1 VVALLIRDLVYPVT
15 VNFQFCERKVI
26 SYISLE
32 HSNVMV
38 RGNVQKK
45 KQYI

>member
-1 VVALLIRDLVYPVT
+1 MALLIRDLVYPVT
-15 VNFQFCERKVI
+15 VNFQFCECKVI

-38 RGNVQKK
+38 MKII
-45 KQYI
+45 YIDHHEL